1 MTPVHYLSIGEL
13 QEAFRQ
19 GTYGPVDV
27 TEAALERIAEVD
39 PKLKAFITVTG
50 DVARRQAELAEREMR
65 ADGPKSPLHGV
76 PIALKDLCDTAGI
89 ATTGGSMAWKDR
101 VPGVDA
107 TVVRRLADA
116 GAILLGKLAMTEGAF
131 IEHAPGMPE
140 PVNPWRAGH
149 MTGLSSSGPGV
160 ATAAG
165 LAYGTLGSDTG
176 GSIRFP
182 SALCGVTGL
191 KPTWGRV
198 SRAGILPLAESL
210 DHIGAMT
217 RTVADAAAVL
227 GVIAGHDPA
236 DPTSLTAKVPD
247 YVARIART
255 VKGVRIGI
263 DEAYCTD
270 GVDPELRDSV
280 IGSVAVFQKLGAEVK
295 RVTMPSVEAFIAHF
309 SDMVSIEADASNAEA
324 LLPGKQQLGPV
335 YRGVLERG
343 SELSAKFYAQLRQA
357 ALRYAGG
364 LQALFEDVDLILCP
378 SWPTPAVEITADA
391 LGDVEDQGGLLRF
404 TGPFNFS
411 GSPTLS
417 IPSGFNADGL
427 PLGLQLVG
435 RHLEEE
441 VLCRVGHAYQQAT
454 DWHKR
459 FPPV

>member
-1 MTPVHYLSIGEL
+1 MTPLHYLSIGEL
-13 QEAFRQ
+13 QEAYRT
-19 GTYGPVDV
+19 GLYSPVDA
-27 TEAALERIAEVD
+27 TQAMLERVAELD
-39 PKLKAFITVTG
+39 PKLQAYITVTG
-50 DVARRQAELAEREMR
+50 DLALEQARRAENEMKQ
-65 ADGPKSPLHGV
+65 DGPKSPLHGV
-76 PIALKDLCDTAGI
+76 PIALKDLCDTRGI
-89 ATTGGSMAWKDR
+89 ATTGGSQVWRDR
-101 VPGVDA
+101 VPTEDS
-107 TVVRRLADA
+107 TVVARLADA

-165 LAYGTLGSDTG
+165 LAFGTLGSDTG

-210 DHIGAMT
+210 DHIGPMT
-217 RTVADAAAVL
+217 RSVADAAAML
-227 GVIAGHDPA
+227 TVIAGHDPA
-236 DPTSLTAKVPD
+236 DPTSLTAKAPD

-263 DEAYCTD
+263 DEAYCSD
-270 GVDPELRDSV
+270 GVDPELRDS
-280 IGSVAVFQKLGAEVK
+280 IIASVAVFQKLGAEVK
-295 RVTMPSVEAFIAHF
+295 RVTLPSVDGFIAHF
-309 SDMVSIEADASNAEA
+309 SDMVSIEAAAANAEE
-324 LLPGKQQLGPV
+324 LLPVKDQLGPV

-343 SELSAKFYAQLRQA
+343 SELPARFYVQLRAQ
-357 ALRYAGG
+357 ALRFSGA
-364 LQALFEDVDLILCP
+364 LQAMFEDVDLLLCP
-378 SWPTPAVEITADA
+378 SWPTPAVEITEDA

-417 IPSGFNADGL
+417 VPSGFNADGL

-441 VLCRVGHAYQQAT
+441 VLCRVGHAYQQET